1 MVAKRK
7 KKSRRLQ
14 GTHGWGRNKHR
25 NSGSRGG
32 YGMAGTGKKA
42 DNKKPSIWATEYFGK
57 HGFVC
62 QTAKTVNAITLR
74 DIDDK
79 LPAWLK
85 NKQAKE
91 EAGTIILDLKELGYD
106 KLLGTGKI
114 TKKIKITVPKATAS
128 AAEKIK
134 KAGGELVNK

>member
-42 DNKKPSIWATEYFGK
+42 DTKKPSIWATDYFGK
-57 HGFVC
+57 HGFVNKNA
-62 QTAKTVNAITLR
+62 TTITAITLR
-74 DIDDK
+74 DVDEK
-79 LPAWLK
+79 MAGWLK
-85 NKQAKE
+85 TKQATQ
-91 EAGTIILDLKELGYD
+91 EAGIISINLTKLGYD

-114 TKKIKITVPKATAS
+114 TKKAKITVAKAS
-128 AAEKIK
+128 PNAAEKIK
-134 KAGGELVNK
+134 AAGGELVNK